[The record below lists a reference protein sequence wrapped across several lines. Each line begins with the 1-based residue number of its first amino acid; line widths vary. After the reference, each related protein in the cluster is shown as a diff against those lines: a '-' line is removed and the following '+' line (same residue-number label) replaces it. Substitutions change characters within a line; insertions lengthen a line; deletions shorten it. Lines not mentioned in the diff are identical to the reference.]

1 MDARVDQH
9 IDKGKE
15 DGLYISCVASSA
27 NMWAIVM
34 DAGTGFTSQ
43 VYELS
48 PVFLHKVG
56 ILESAFPPLFTLTF
70 NYAVVQQFIPSYS
83 PGVDNGTVGQELLCH
98 FTCWSKQWQCP
109 CGNVPRYAKLNNR
122 IFCCLWQLCFFFF

>member
-1 MDARVDQH
+1 MFSLDFWFYIIVLYQEVTRRLFCRYHYNVMDVRVDQH

-48 PVFLHKVG
+48 PVFLHKVA
-56 ILESAFPPLFTLTF
+56 ILENTSDQLPL
-70 NYAVVQQFIPSYS
+70 
-83 PGVDNGTVGQELLCH
+83 
-98 FTCWSKQWQCP
+98 
-109 CGNVPRYAKLNNR
+109 
-122 IFCCLWQLCFFFF
+122 

>member
-1 MDARVDQH
+1 MEQH

-48 PVFLHKVG
+48 PVFLHKVAS
-56 ILESAFPPLFTLTF
+56 LENTRS
-70 NYAVVQQFIPSYS
+70 
-83 PGVDNGTVGQELLCH
+83 
-98 FTCWSKQWQCP
+98 
-109 CGNVPRYAKLNNR
+109 
-122 IFCCLWQLCFFFF
+122 